1 MSREMRR
8 TEKPRVGISACLL
21 GQTVRYDGGHK
32 RDQFLTH
39 VLGRYV
45 DWVPVC
51 PELEVGMGVPREPVR
66 LVGSTKDPRMIAEH
80 SHTDWTEKMQAYA
93 RRRVTALA
101 SMRLD
106 GYVFKKDSP
115 SCGVERVRV
124 YGMHGVAT
132 REGKGLFARALTD
145 RIPLLPT
152 EEEGRLSDLRLR
164 ENFVERIF
172 AHHRWQRLLE
182 ERPSP
187 RRLDEFHAR
196 HKLLLLAHSESHLR
210 RLGRLVAR
218 AGKGPLPPV
227 LQQYGAVFMQGL
239 SVPATTR
246 KHANALE
253 HMMGYFS
260 RQIESGERAE
270 LVEIVREY
278 RRGRLPLGVPITL
291 IHHYLNKF
299 RVAYLLKQVYLDPDP
314 RELMLR
320 NHV

>member
-1 MSREMRR
+1 MRGEMR
-8 TEKPRVGISACLL
+8 TERPRVGISACLL

-45 DWVPVC
+45 EWVPVC

-66 LVGSTKDPRMIAEH
+66 LVGSANDPRMIAER

-93 RRRVTALA
+93 KRHVEALA
-101 SMRLD
+101 RMRLD
-106 GYVFKKDSP
+106 GFVLKKDSP
-115 SCGVERVRV
+115 SCGMERVRV
-124 YGMHGVAT
+124 YGMHGVPT
-132 REGKGLFARALTD
+132 REGRGIFARALVD
-145 RIPLLPT
+145 GIPLLPT

-172 AHHRWQRLLE
+172 AYHRWQRLLE
-182 ERPSP
+182 EGPSR
-187 RRLDEFHAR
+187 RRLVEFHAR
-196 HKLLLLAHSESHLR
+196 HKLLLLAHSESHVR
-210 RLGRLVAR
+210 RLGRLVAQ
-218 AGKGPLPPV
+218 AGKGPLPAI
-227 LQQYGAVFMQGL
+227 LQQYGAAFMDGL
-239 SVPATTR
+239 SVPATAR

-253 HMMGYFS
+253 HMLGYFS

-270 LVEIVREY
+270 LVEIIRKY
-278 RRGRLPLGVPITL
+278 RRGRLPLVVPMTL
-291 IHHYLNKF
+291 VRHNLNKF
-299 RVAYLLKQVYLDPDP
+299 HVDYLLNQVYLDADP

>member
-1 MSREMRR
+1 MSREMS

-21 GQTVRYDGGHK
+21 GQAVRYDGGHK

-45 DWVPVC
+45 EWVPVC

-66 LVGSTKDPRMIAEH
+66 LVGNANDPRMIAER
-80 SHTDWTEKMQAYA
+80 SHADWTEKMQSYA
-93 RRRVTALA
+93 KRRVEALA
-101 SMRLD
+101 RMRFD
-106 GYVFKKDSP
+106 GFVLKKDSP
-115 SCGVERVRV
+115 SCGMERVRV
-124 YGMHGVAT
+124 YGMRGVPA
-132 REGKGLFARALTD
+132 RAGRGVFARALPD

-164 ENFVERIF
+164 ENFIERIF
-172 AHHRWQRLLE
+172 AYHRWQRLLE
-182 ERPSP
+182 ERPSS
-187 RRLDEFHAR
+187 RRLVEFHAR

-210 RLGRLVAR
+210 RLGRLVAQ
-218 AGKGPLPPV
+218 AGKGPLPPI
-227 LQQYGAVFMQGL
+227 LQQYGTAFMRGL
-239 SVPATTR
+239 SVPATAR

-270 LVEIVREY
+270 LVEIIREY
-278 RRGRLPLGVPITL
+278 RRGRLPLVVPITL
-291 IHHYLNKF
+291 VRHYLNKF
-299 RVAYLLKQVYLDPDP
+299 HVDYLLNQVYLDADP

>member
-1 MSREMRR
+1 MRGEMR
-8 TEKPRVGISACLL
+8 TERPRVGISACLL

-45 DWVPVC
+45 EWVPVC

-66 LVGSTKDPRMIAEH
+66 LVGSANDPRMIAER

-93 RRRVTALA
+93 KRHVEALA
-101 SMRLD
+101 RMRLD
-106 GYVFKKDSP
+106 GFVLKKDSP
-115 SCGVERVRV
+115 SCGMERVRV
-124 YGMHGVAT
+124 YGMRGVPT
-132 REGKGLFARALTD
+132 RTGRGVFARALTN

-164 ENFVERIF
+164 ENFIERIF
-172 AHHRWQRLLE
+172 AYHRWQRLLE

-187 RRLDEFHAR
+187 RRLVEFHAR

-218 AGKGPLPPV
+218 AGKGSLPPI
-227 LQQYGAVFMQGL
+227 LQQYGTAFMRGL
-239 SVPATTR
+239 SVPATAR

-260 RQIESGERAE
+260 GQIESGERAE
-270 LVEIVREY
+270 LVEIIREY
-278 RRGRLPLGVPITL
+278 RRGRLPLVVPMTL
-291 IHHYLNKF
+291 VRHYLNKF
-299 RVAYLLKQVYLDPDP
+299 HVDYLLNQVYLDADP